1 MADTKN
7 PWTDLFGN
15 ITLLKHDG
23 DPLPLSSL
31 SSKSGVLLYFSAHW
45 CGPCRGF
52 TPQLV
57 EYYKSHKDKFNFE
70 IIFVSSDR
78 DQDSFN
84 EYWGEMPWLALSFEH
99 SEVKSK
105 LSKKYKVQ
113 GIPTLV
119 VLDGSANT
127 ITVDGRNKVKS
138 QPDGFP
144 WTPKAFK
151 EILSGNVVDGQGKE
165 VSIESLKSNTAL
177 GIYFSAH
184 WCPPC
189 RGFTPSLV
197 KTYNKIKADGKK
209 FEIIFATS
217 DNDEESF
224 KAYFHEMPWLSL
236 PYKDSRIEELSDFFG
251 VEGIPFFVV
260 LDPVTGKVINKA
272 GRSAVSADP
281 EGSEFPWHPKA
292 LNSVEA
298 AADKLN
304 EETCL
309 IYIDSN
315 LGEDSINALN
325 HVATSHWD
333 QWKAQGKE
341 EYPLHFFHGKDGS
354 LAKRVKEFV
363 KVDGDPC
370 LIILDI
376 GGRQKFISDD
386 TAGTRENFNTF
397 VSSFLA
403 GSLVG
408 QPIQ

>member
-1 MADTKN
+1 
-7 PWTDLFGN
+7 
-15 ITLLKHDG
+15 
-23 DPLPLSSL
+23 
-31 SSKSGVLLYFSAHW
+31 
-45 CGPCRGF
+45 
-52 TPQLV
+52 
-57 EYYKSHKDKFNFE
+57 
-70 IIFVSSDR
+70 
-78 DQDSFN
+78 
-84 EYWGEMPWLALSFEH
+84 MPWLALSFEH
-99 SEVKSK
+99 REVKNK

-127 ITVDGRNKVKS
+127 ITVDGRSKVTS

-341 EYPLHFFHGKDGS
+341 EYPLHFFHGKDGN